1 MLGIKLKE
9 FRLRASLT
17 QVACADH
24 INVTDVQIG
33 RIEKGVRTPTFDQ
46 LKVLFILFNASDE
59 EQLELLQ
66 IFFETRLPEQLNSCK
81 DSIHELSA
89 KLLTESQLDDYM
101 DNLPNS
107 LGPILRD
114 PIIIN
119 MLSLLKLI
127 DPEKRKDIVGDMA
140 SLCQLEDD
148 KFKYN
153 MESRCILHKLPY
165 DNLLKAREMLK
176 IFLGDSK

>member
-9 FRLRASLT
+9 FRLRLSLT
-17 QVACADH
+17 QITCAEH

-33 RIEKGVRTPTFDQ
+33 RIEKGVRTPTYEHLQ
-46 LKVLFILFNASDE
+46 SLCKLFNVSAE
-59 EQLELLQ
+59 ERLELLQ
-66 IFFETRLPEQLNSCK
+66 IFFETKLPEQLNTCK
-81 DSIHELSA
+81 DDIHELSG
-89 KLLTESQLDDYM
+89 KLLTETQLDSYM
-101 DNLPNS
+101 DNLPDS

-127 DPEKRKDIVGDMA
+127 DSDKRKAIVGDMA

-148 KFKYN
+148 KFTYN
-153 MESRCILHKLPY
+153 MEARCNFHKLSY
-165 DNLLKAREMLK
+165 DNLLKALEMLK
-176 IFLGDSK
+176 IFL